1 MGSLSFCPCTMCAV
15 SYMEANGLHVH
26 VDCPLLQGH
35 LRPLTLPCF
44 PSCKTVFFCCT
55 DYATFAA
62 LFNSIQSIHY
72 LSSWEA
78 CMQVFK
84 VAKVMAPSV
93 IYIDEIEKVMTH
105 SNTIQLASAIC
116 LRMC

>member
-1 MGSLSFCPCTMCAV
+1 
-15 SYMEANGLHVH
+15 
-26 VDCPLLQGH
+26 
-35 LRPLTLPCF
+35 
-44 PSCKTVFFCCT
+44 
-55 DYATFAA
+55 
-62 LFNSIQSIHY
+62 
-72 LSSWEA
+72 
-78 CMQVFK
+78 MQVFK